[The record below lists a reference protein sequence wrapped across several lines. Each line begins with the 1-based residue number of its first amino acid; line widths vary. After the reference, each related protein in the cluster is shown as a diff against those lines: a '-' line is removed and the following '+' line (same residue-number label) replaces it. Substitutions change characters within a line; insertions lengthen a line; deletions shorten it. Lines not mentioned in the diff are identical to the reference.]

1 MRKLS
6 YLLLIGLFTISLS
19 VLGQEAKNNN
29 AFSVSI
35 KDFGGAI
42 YELEN
47 NYAGFTNDGF
57 ILDCLSDGRLLF
69 RNPSTKVWQSITK
82 NNV

>member
-6 YLLLIGLFTISLS
+6 YLLLIGLLTISLS

-47 NYAGFTNDGF
+47 NYAGFP
-57 ILDCLSDGRLLF
+57 ILAD
-69 RNPSTKVWQSITK
+69 NPIKYKEYSELKIKLYNKKFFQTRIS
-82 NNV
+82 